1 MKLVE
6 VVIMTGLQ
14 CISPVQNMP
23 AKTEVG
29 KVWCAVVIEK
39 DTVANR
45 VEVTP
50 PDQSG
55 NPAVRMVVQRMD
67 GTGNVAS
74 KSELLTIEPAS
85 APPDQQ
91 RPAMLVPDSPD
102 PAERVEPVAK
112 MVVPR
117 PPPRPDAA
125 SEAGAGQAQPETEA
139 AATTGEAQLEMDV
152 VPAAEEAQP
161 ETEVVASAEVEPPA
175 VEAKPVK
182 KRATTAKKRTDIC
195 TAPRKAV
202 WYTNKDGH
210 RKYRC
215 RRPGS
220 TANLY

>member
-1 MKLVE
+1 MHQSGSE
-6 VVIMTGLQ
+6 HACQDG
-14 CISPVQNMP
+14 
-23 AKTEVG
+23 EVG

-91 RPAMLVPDSPD
+91 RPAMPVPDSPD
-102 PAERVEPVAK
+102 SAERVEPVAK

-182 KRATTAKKRTDIC
+182 KRGNHREEI
-195 TAPRKAV
+195 
-202 WYTNKDGH
+202 DGH
-210 RKYRC
+210 LHGDRHGRQVDEQGRSPQISLPLPWQHGK
-215 RRPGS
+215 S
-220 TANLY
+220 LLIS